1 VEDKM
6 GGMFHNGCFEGAISI
21 CGRDSTTYDDTAE
34 RSNPASAGIKDEED
48 KFIVYHGGVRVA

>member
-1 VEDKM
+1 M

-34 RSNPASAGIKDEED
+34 RSNPASARIKDEED